1 MTIKVPCG
9 ERSGC
14 VKVPASKSWAHRML
28 ITAALAAEKS
38 ELMCDGIS
46 NDISATIKCLN
57 AMGAY
62 ITISEAG
69 TVSEAAAQNTG
80 NMVIHVSPI
89 KKIIDHS
96 NERALYAPLLCGES
110 GSTLRFLIPIAGA
123 LGINAAFHMEGRL
136 SKRPLG
142 PLIDV
147 LSEHGLSFFQDGD
160 ILYCRGQLEC
170 GSFDIPGN
178 ISSQYVSGLLMALP
192 MLPGSSVLNVTG
204 TVESGDYIEMT
215 VKAVEQAGIRFE
227 RNGFCFKIEGNQ
239 SFKTSKCLEVEKDWS
254 SAAFPLC
261 MGAFSDNGMTVT
273 GLNMDSVQG
282 DKEIINILKGFGAG
296 VEIKSRSANLQEA
309 QGEIADITVRK
320 GNLKGQIIDASR
332 IPDLVPVI
340 SVVAA
345 GAKGKTSIINAGRLR
360 LKESDR
366 LATTTA
372 MLKALGADIEET
384 EDGLVI
390 NGSRDE
396 ESPMLSGGTAESFN
410 DHRIAMSAAVAA
422 GIATGDVT
430 VMGTECTDKSF
441 PGFWSMLENLKISE

>member
-28 ITAALAAEKS
+28 ITAALSAEKS

-89 KKIIDHS
+89 KKI
-96 NERALYAPLLCGES
+96 
-110 GSTLRFLIPIAGA
+110 LRFLIPIAGA

-309 QGEIADITVRK
+309 QGEIADT
-320 GNLKGQIIDASR
+320 
-332 IPDLVPVI
+332 
-340 SVVAA
+340 
-345 GAKGKTSIINAGRLR
+345 
-360 LKESDR
+360 
-366 LATTTA
+366 
-372 MLKALGADIEET
+372 
-384 EDGLVI
+384 
-390 NGSRDE
+390 
-396 ESPMLSGGTAESFN
+396 
-410 DHRIAMSAAVAA
+410 DHRCFTHT
-422 GIATGDVT
+422 GPGTGDKCSSGRRKRKNEHYKCREIKT
-430 VMGTECTDKSF
+430 
-441 PGFWSMLENLKISE
+441 